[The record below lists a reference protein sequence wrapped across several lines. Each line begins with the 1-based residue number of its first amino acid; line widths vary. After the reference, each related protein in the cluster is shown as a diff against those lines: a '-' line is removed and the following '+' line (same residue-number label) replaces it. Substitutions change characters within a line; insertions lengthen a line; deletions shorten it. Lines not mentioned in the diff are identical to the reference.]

1 MEPKELPEDD
11 EIFAEKLWEPGI
23 VFTDRELRLI
33 SNSQVYTLNDPAGLP
48 GHNLMVIIDKFDQL
62 VGAMASHLTREQ
74 LDECA
79 AMFAESEVE

>member
-48 GHNLMVIIDKFDQL
+48 G
-62 VGAMASHLTREQ
+62 S
-74 LDECA
+74 
-79 AMFAESEVE
+79 